1 MITTYTVT
9 IKKNCW
15 ITDLDR
21 TEQMRVSFDF
31 NNYGD
36 VESFIGSLVEGSDI
50 VDIELR
56 KREVS
61 E

>member
-56 KREVS
+56 KREVD

>member
-15 ITDLDR
+15 ITELDR

-36 VESFIGSLVEGSDI
+36 VESFVGSLVEGSDI

>member
-15 ITDLDR
+15 ITELDR

-31 NNYGD
+31 NYYGD
-36 VESFIGSLVEGSDI
+36 VESFIGSLVKGSDI

>member
-15 ITDLDR
+15 ITELDR

>member
-1 MITTYTVT
+1 MITTYQVT

-21 TEQMRVSFDF
+21 TEQMRVSFEF
-31 NNYGD
+31 NNYSD
-36 VESFIGSLVEGSDI
+36 VEAFIGSLVEGSDI

-56 KREVS
+56 KREVT